1 MHYGDDVI
9 SEYSTLAIRMLTHN
23 NISNSYHVAESDGC
37 DIITQVG
44 VFGFNLQ
51 NMHSVYVT
59 TNVCY
64 IICQL
69 SEAINVKRLLE
80 SGACEL
86 IVKLLRIH
94 ENKNVVVTAAMKAL
108 SGLASL
114 NIDLRESLGRSG
126 LCEIIAPIINKYNEN
141 TLILQDGCEV
151 IMHLSLGP
159 TNVTKLSSCSAIET
173 LLFALDTKLLDEIY
187 GAEVCSGALL
197 NMVLYGVKVA
207 CYYSLIHS
215 LILTY
220 LPPSKAKENRSLI
233 LSLNG
238 VAIIRKI
245 LLSSKA
251 GVKCKENTLQ
261 LLDILGADRVV
272 DNVGSTS
279 NNFVGIFHASEYT
292 ANTKPLAI
300 DVYESF
306 EFTTNEFDSTPSLS
320 NSNSTDSF
328 QQLRMRCA
336 SDDRTVVL

>member
-1 MHYGDDVI
+1 MHYGDDEI
-9 SEYSTLAIRMLTHN
+9 SEFSTLAIRMLTQN

-51 NMHSVYVT
+51 NKHSTYVA
-59 TNVCY
+59 TNVSY

-69 SEAINVKRLLE
+69 SEAINVKRLLDC
-80 SGACEL
+80 GACDL

-141 TLILQDGCEV
+141 TTILQDGCEV

-159 TNVTKLSSCSAIET
+159 SNVTKLSSCSAIET
-173 LLFALDTKLLDEIY
+173 LLFALDNKLLDEMY

-197 NMVLYGVKVA
+197 NMVLYGV
-207 CYYSLIHS
+207 
-215 LILTY
+215 
-220 LPPSKAKENRSLI
+220 KAKENRSLI

-251 GVKCKENTLQ
+251 GIKCKENTLQ

-272 DNVGSTS
+272 DNIGNSS

-292 ANTKPLAI
+292 TKTKPLAI

-306 EFTTNEFDSTPSLS
+306 EFTTNEFDSSTPSLS
-320 NSNSTDSF
+320 TSNSTDSF
-328 QQLRMRCA
+328 QQLRMRCV
-336 SDDRTVVL
+336 SDDRTVLL